1 MRKIM
6 AFFLLATLS
15 LSSVAMPVFTHV
27 CNGMDQTWSSLFV
40 PPGSCCAV
48 SESKAGKCSAN
59 DTTENQ
65 DCQLSKL
72 PCCENEV
79 SLVALGATYT
89 PEILAGIPFPSF
101 VTILPTHSSLFGI
114 KSYENTSL
122 QTIALDHSPTPTCR
136 RRLLMFAQLFI
147 CYIVVL
153 TVIEYVL

>member
-114 KSYENTSL
+114 NSYENTCL
-122 QTIALDHSPTPTCR
+122 QTIAFDHSPTPR
-136 RRLLMFAQLFI
+136 YGRSLLIFEQLFL
-147 CYIVVL
+147 C
-153 TVIEYVL
+153 